1 MRAYTVAAAAVSL
14 GIAPKTL
21 DNILIRYEVAGVSR
35 TRQGISRRLSTRSVL
50 TLDIALRLSRSAP
63 MPLGTALSLASIAL
77 EHSHSSIE
85 LEKGITLTFDLRL
98 LASDLDVRLA
108 EAVEVSPAPRRG
120 RPPARKST
128 K

>member
-1 MRAYTVAAAAVSL
+1 MRGYTVAAAAVSL
-14 GIAPKTL
+14 GIAPKAL

-35 TRQGISRRLSTRSVL
+35 TRQGISRKLSARSVL

-63 MPLGTALSLASIAL
+63 MPLGTALNLAAIVF

-98 LASDLDVRLA
+98 LGTDLDVRLA

-120 RPPARKST
+120 RPPLRK

>member
-63 MPLGTALSLASIAL
+63 MPLGTALSLASIVL

-85 LEKGITLTFDLRL
+85 LEKGITLSFDLRL
-98 LASDLDVRLA
+98 LESDLDVRLA